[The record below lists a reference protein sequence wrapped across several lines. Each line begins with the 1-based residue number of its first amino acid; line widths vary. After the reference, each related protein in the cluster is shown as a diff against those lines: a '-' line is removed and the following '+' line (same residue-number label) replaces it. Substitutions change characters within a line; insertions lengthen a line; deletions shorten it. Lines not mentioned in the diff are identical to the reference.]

1 MKKLLLSLVI
11 LLAVMSGK
19 TQVSNLAFFTENG
32 ERFSVVLNG
41 MLQNGIPE
49 TYIKVTD
56 LPAPSYK
63 VKIIFM
69 DKRLGELNKTVFTTI
84 GHETTYSVRTG
95 KKGRYM
101 LRLMNS
107 YPLAQVPPPAA
118 GQVIVGYQPQGVA
131 PGTAVTTTVINNTT
145 INNNVNVSA
154 EGVGNTVNISNDNQG
169 AGSQDVN
176 NKTGGGHQ
184 HGFDPKLYVLPGYNG
199 PYGCPWPMAEP
210 DFIQAKQSI
219 ASKTFEDSKLTIA
232 RQIVG
237 SNCLLSSQVK
247 EVMLLFTYESTR
259 LEFAKFAFPYTLD
272 QGNYFKVNDAFT
284 YESSIDELNDFLRTA
299 GR

>member
-1 MKKLLLSLVI
+1 MKKLIPLLII
-11 LLAVMSGK
+11 LLASMTGK
-19 TQVSNLAFFTENG
+19 SQTSNLAFFTENG

-49 TYIKVTD
+49 TSIKVTD
-56 LPAPSYK
+56 LPAPNYK

-69 DKRLGELNKTVFTTI
+69 NKKLGELNKTVFTTQ
-84 GHETTYSVRTG
+84 GNETTYAIRRD
-95 KKGRYM
+95 KKGRFV

-107 YPLAQVPPPAA
+107 YPLAQVLPPAA
-118 GQVIVGYQPQGVA
+118 GQVVVGYQPQGVA
-131 PGTAVTTTVINNTT
+131 PGSTVTTTVINNTT

-154 EGVGNTVNISNDNQG
+154 EGVGNTVNISNDNRG
-169 AGSQDVN
+169 AGSQDVT
-176 NKTGGGHQ
+176 NKTGDGHQ
-184 HGFDPKLYVLPGYNG
+184 HGYDPKLYVMPGYNG

-210 DFIQAKQSI
+210 DFMQAKQSI

-232 RQIVG
+232 KQIVG
-237 SNCLLSSQVK
+237 SNCLLSSQVR

-259 LEFAKFAFPYTLD
+259 LEFAKFAFPFTLD

-299 GR
+299 RK

>member
-1 MKKLLLSLVI
+1 MKKILSLLVI
-11 LLAVMSGK
+11 LLAAVAGK
-19 TQVSNLAFFTENG
+19 SQTSNLAFFTENG

-56 LPAPSYK
+56 LPAPNYK
-63 VKIIFM
+63 LKIIFL
-69 DKRLGELNKTVFTTI
+69 DKRLGELNKTVFAEI
-84 GHETTYSVRTG
+84 DHEATYAVRPG
-95 KKGRYM
+95 KKGRYV

-107 YPLAQVPPPAA
+107 YPLMQAPLPAP
-118 GQVIVGYQPQGVA
+118 GQVVVGYQPNGVA
-131 PGTAVTTTVINNTT
+131 PGTNVTTTVINNTT

-154 EGVGNTVNISNDNQG
+154 NGVGNNVNIVNDNQG
-169 AGSQDVN
+169 AGSQDVT

-184 HGFDPKLYVLPGYNG
+184 HGYDPKLYVMPGYNG

-232 RQIVG
+232 KQIVG
-237 SNCLLSSQVK
+237 SNCLQSSQVR
-247 EVMLLFTYESTR
+247 EIMLLFTYESSR

-284 YESSIDELNDFLRTA
+284 YESSIDELNNFLNS
-299 GR
+299 GRR